1 MDSKKPI
8 RQAGDEMD
16 SIQVKMLQAPMVFK
30 NQEQIIFPF
39 RKAEALFYYLLINGQ
54 ASRDELVDLLWGEA
68 EEETAKKNL
77 RHAMYKIRKAFDL
90 DIIISPQKSLVMI
103 NPEIEMFTDIQR
115 FISDEE
121 SGIGAYRGEFLQG
134 FLVKDGEKFEEWM
147 FRSREYY
154 RDLYI
159 AKLYDRMYQYLE
171 KGELR
176 RVEYYGKLLVEVD
189 PFDEGAYRML
199 MDVYSREGAYHKAID
214 LYKRL
219 EEILNQ
225 ELGITPDHETKAVY
239 EEALGR
245 RNRENTQK
253 EKYGSQAFF
262 YGRHGELGLME
273 KHYESFI
280 QGQRAPSTLIIGE
293 AGVGKT
299 KLKERFLEGIHGLDT
314 YILQANCY
322 QAEEGYPLKPWHQIF
337 TDLGEIVRKEKI
349 AVPQLWKNIILRL
362 FPGFDP
368 EATGLGDNPVEGID
382 RVKYHTAEEAILGV
396 LKKIALKKK
405 IILAFEDTQW
415 MDATSIG
422 LLSFVLRH
430 QGQNRIM
437 LIGTCRNGHDRRM
450 EQFITN
456 MVKDQLLD
464 KICLARF
471 TKEEV
476 DDFIEKAIPGSKIE
490 KPLKERIYQETEGNA
505 FFLMELLN
513 TLKEKGTV
521 GEISGTGQDILKS
534 RIVDISE
541 EAMKLLNIASLFF
554 DRVTLDMLQTISGK
568 DELEILDRMEE
579 LEKRYILKEVEQN
592 EEISFEFT
600 HHKLREFIY
609 GLQSIGRRKVL
620 HHRIGQILEQNLQHD
635 YRDKFVYSRLIYHF
649 SNGGN
654 RLAALRY
661 RIKNLDD
668 YSDFSHE
675 LFPILYD
682 EEMEDEK
689 IVYLNQEE
697 SIKYLNDLE
706 QQLKEVQKTEKDQ
719 QELAQLEIAF
729 YHTKGRYCIQEGEY
743 NQGIEAIQKMI
754 EGAEKTEDFGYMLK
768 GYRQMVYYGIQV
780 HQTTL
785 MQEYLTK
792 GISLARKTQH
802 QKEMGILLRLQ
813 GLQRLMVGAYE
824 EAQEILKESIHI
836 FEMLSQREDRYA
848 LNIAAAYNYMGEIRR
863 CNMKFAGALYYYDKA
878 MDICNER
885 KVFRG
890 ITLFNTNAGQAAFDM
905 GDYDRAKNYFAKAI
919 ETYRKVD
926 TFLGRSTAEGYM
938 ALLLIREGKYREALD
953 SLKSADEYGRKLQ
966 SPYEQGLI
974 CRVKAEIKVQ
984 MEVNKK
990 VRDVFGKY
998 LPLSIHAYCDQGME
1012 LLGQTKSCYEIDILK
1027 ALGREKS

>member
-1 MDSKKPI
+1 MH
-8 RQAGDEMD
+8 

-30 NQEQIIFPF
+30 DQEQVIFPF
-39 RKAEALFYYLLINGQ
+39 RKAEALFYYLVVNGQ
-54 ASRDELVDLLWGEA
+54 ASRDELVDLLWGEV

-77 RHAMYKIRKAFDL
+77 RHAMYKIRKAFDM

-103 NPEIEMFTDIQR
+103 NPEIEIFTDLKQ
-115 FISDEE
+115 FMTDEE
-121 SGIGAYRGEFLQG
+121 KGMDAYGGEFLQG

-159 AKLYDRMYQYLE
+159 SKLYERMYQYRE

-176 RVEYYGKLLVEVD
+176 RVKYYGKLLVEVE

-199 MDVYSREGAYHKAID
+199 MDAYGKEGAYHKAAE

-219 EEILNQ
+219 EATLKQ

-239 EEALGR
+239 EDILGKR
-245 RNRENTQK
+245 SRENTQR
-253 EKYGSQAFF
+253 EKQENKGFF
-262 YGRHGELGLME
+262 YGRHGELRMLE
-273 KHYESFI
+273 KHYDRFI
-280 QGQRAPSTLIIGE
+280 QGQKVPSVLIIGE
-293 AGVGKT
+293 AGIGKT
-299 KLKERFLEGIHGLDT
+299 KLKERFLEEVSGEDT
-314 YILQANCY
+314 FILQANCY
-322 QAEEGYPLKPWHQIF
+322 QAEEIYPLKPWHQIF
-337 TDLGEIVRKEKI
+337 MDLGEIVRKEKI
-349 AVPQLWKNIILRL
+349 MIPLLWRSIVLRL

-368 EATGLGDNPVEGID
+368 EATGLSDNPVEGID
-382 RVKYHTAEEAILGV
+382 RVKYHTAEEAILGIM
-396 LKKIALKKK
+396 KKIALKKK
-405 IILAFEDTQW
+405 ILLVFEDTQW

-437 LIGTCRNGHDRRM
+437 LVGTCRNGHDKRI
-450 EQFITN
+450 EQFVTN

-464 KICLARF
+464 KIELTRF

-476 DDFIEKAIPGSKIE
+476 ADFIEKALPGREIE
-490 KPLKERIYQETEGNA
+490 KEIKERIYHETEGNA
-505 FFLMELLN
+505 FFLIELLK
-513 TLKEKGTV
+513 TMEEKGTI

-534 RIVDISE
+534 RIVDITE
-541 EAMKLLNIASLFF
+541 EGMKLLNIAALFF

-568 DELEILDRMEE
+568 DELEILDRVEE
-579 LEKRYILKEVEQN
+579 LQRRYILKEVEQN

-609 GLQSIGRRKVL
+609 GLQSPGRKKVL
-620 HHRIGQILEQNLQHD
+620 HHRIGQILEQNLQND
-635 YRDKFVYSRLIYHF
+635 YRDKFIYSKLIYHF

-654 RLAALRY
+654 RLAALKY
-661 RIKNLDD
+661 RIKHLDE

-682 EEMEDEK
+682 ENMEDEK
-689 IVYLNQEE
+689 IIYLNQEE
-697 SIKYLNDLE
+697 SMKYLNDLE
-706 QQLKEVQKTEKDQ
+706 LQLKDVQKTEKDQ
-719 QELAQLEIAF
+719 QGLAKLEIAF

-743 NQGIEAIQKMI
+743 SQGIEAIQKMI
-754 EGAEKTEDFGYMLK
+754 QGAERIADDGYMLK

-792 GISLARKTQH
+792 GIALARKMQH
-802 QKEMGILLRLQ
+802 QKEMGIFLRLQ
-813 GLQRLMVGAYE
+813 GLQRLMIGAYE
-824 EAQEILKESIHI
+824 EAEEILKESIHI
-836 FEMLSQREDRYA
+836 FEMLSQREDRYT

-863 CNMKFAGALYYYDKA
+863 YNMKFASALHYYDKA
-878 MDICNER
+878 MDICNEK

-905 GDYDRAKNYFAKAI
+905 GDYDRAKNYFTKAI
-919 ETYRKVD
+919 ETYRQVD

-938 ALLLIREGKYREALD
+938 ALLLIREGKYQEALD
-953 SLKSADEYGRKLQ
+953 SLKNAEEYGKKLQ

-974 CRVKAEIKVQ
+974 YRVKAEIRGQMVSNDRIRKVFEKHLQ
-984 MEVNKK
+984 DTVEV
-990 VRDVFGKY
+990 
-998 LPLSIHAYCDQGME
+998 YCDQGIN
-1012 LLGQTKSCYEIDILK
+1012 LLKKAKNCYEIDILK
-1027 ALGREKS
+1027 ALGRGKG

>member
-1 MDSKKPI
+1 MDIKKPI
-8 RQAGDEMD
+8 RQAGDEMR
-16 SIQVKMLQAPMVFK
+16 SIQVKMLQAPMVVK
-30 NQEQIIFPF
+30 NQEQVIFPF
-39 RKAEALFYYLLINGQ
+39 RKAEALFYYLIVNGQ
-54 ASRDELVDLLWGEA
+54 ASRDELVDLLWGEV

-77 RHAMYKIRKAFDL
+77 RHAMYKIRKAFDM

-103 NPEIEMFTDIQR
+103 NPEVEIATDIER
-115 FISDEE
+115 FMTDEE
-121 SGIGAYRGEFLQG
+121 KGIAAYGGEFLQG

-159 AKLYDRMYQYLE
+159 SKLYERIYQHQQ

-176 RVEYYGKLLVEVD
+176 RVEYYGKLLVEID
-189 PFDEGAYRML
+189 PFDEGAYRIL
-199 MDVYSREGAYHKAID
+199 MDTYGREGAYHKAVD

-219 EEILNQ
+219 EETLKQ
-225 ELGITPDHETKAVY
+225 ELGITPDHGTKAVY
-239 EEALGR
+239 EGILGKR
-245 RNRENTQK
+245 SKENTLR
-253 EKYGSQAFF
+253 EKPGDKVFF
-262 YGRHGELGLME
+262 YGRHGELRLLE
-273 KHYESFI
+273 KHYADFI
-280 QGQRAPSTLIIGE
+280 QSQRVPSVLIIGE
-293 AGVGKT
+293 AGIGKT
-299 KLKERFLEGIHGLDT
+299 KLKERFLEGIHGDEV

-337 TDLGEIVRKEKI
+337 SDLGEILRKEKI
-349 AVPQLWKNIILRL
+349 TIPQLWKNIVLRL

-368 EATGLGDNPVEGID
+368 EATGLTDNPVEGID
-382 RVKYHTAEEAILGV
+382 RVKYHTAEEAILGI

-405 IILAFEDTQW
+405 ILFVFEDTQW
-415 MDATSIG
+415 MDGTSIG
-422 LLSFVLRH
+422 LLSFILRH
-430 QGQNRIM
+430 QGQNRMM
-437 LIGTCRNGHDRRM
+437 LVGTCRNGHDKRM
-450 EQFITN
+450 EQFIIH

-464 KICLARF
+464 KISLIRF

-476 DDFIEKAIPGSKIE
+476 ADFIEKALPGRQIE
-490 KPLKERIYQETEGNA
+490 NEIKERIYQETEGNA

-513 TLKEKGTV
+513 TVKEKGTV

-541 EAMKLLNIASLFF
+541 EGMKLLNITSLFF

-568 DELEILDRMEE
+568 DELEILDSVEE
-579 LEKRYILKEVEQN
+579 LQRRYILKEVEQN

-609 GLQSIGRRKVL
+609 GLQSPGRRKIL
-620 HHRIGQILEQNLQHD
+620 HHRIGQILEQNLQND
-635 YRDKFVYSRLIYHF
+635 YRDKFIYSRLIYHF
-649 SNGGN
+649 SNGGK
-654 RLAALRY
+654 RLAALKY

-682 EEMEDEK
+682 EDMEDEK
-689 IVYLNQEE
+689 IIYLNQEE

-706 QQLKEVQKTEKDQ
+706 LQLKEVQKTEKDQ
-719 QELAQLEIAF
+719 HELAKLEIAF

-743 NQGIEAIQKMI
+743 EQGIDAIRKMI
-754 EGAEKTEDFGYMLK
+754 EGAERTEDDGYMLK

-780 HQTTL
+780 HQTML
-785 MQEYLTK
+785 MQAYLTK
-792 GISLARKTQH
+792 GINLARKIQH

-824 EAQEILKESIHI
+824 EAEEILKESIYI

-863 CNMKFAGALYYYDKA
+863 HNMKFASALYYYDKA
-878 MDICNER
+878 MDICNEK

-905 GDYDRAKNYFAKAI
+905 GDYDRAKNYFIKAI
-919 ETYRKVD
+919 ETYKQVD

-938 ALLLIREGKYREALD
+938 ALLLIREGKYQEALD
-953 SLKSADEYGRKLQ
+953 SLRNAEEYGRKLQ

-974 CRVKAEIKVQ
+974 CRVKAEIRGQMMSNDRIRKVF
-984 MEVNKK
+984 EKHLISTVET
-990 VRDVFGKY
+990 
-998 LPLSIHAYCDQGME
+998 YCDEGIN
-1012 LLGQTKSCYEIDILK
+1012 LLKETKNCYEIEILK
-1027 ALGREKS
+1027 VLRRGRS